1 MRSIEYMTNTRLI
14 ALLWLML
21 TRPHIY
27 GQAYKS
33 VVENFYNALGKR
45 DFSRAYALC
54 TGPKWGT
61 LQQFSA
67 ADKYGAINGVALI
80 AVTYKKQSDAKKA
93 EAKVEVLVKD
103 SINGDG
109 RYIQNFTLVQK
120 ENKWLIKH
128 ISLLQTDRA
137 TNGWNFKPIVEPG
150 LDKITIKKFLKPI
163 YDTIKTNPSKLQI
176 TVNDPRFFQT
186 PSGVYAV
193 IIIEN
198 ASPEEGVA
206 SVGWCDAFVFEQK
219 DKRWLMTDFKL
230 HAGGGGMY
238 GNAGGFKNLLQAGKN
253 VVALAIAGG
262 QMHMG
267 DFVEQDDLIAIE
279 AGKLYN
285 LTSIVTLHRY
295 GEFGSD
301 YEKNAKI
308 CNYRD
313 YSFIKSA
320 KKNYDLQI
328 ILSSCLIP
336 GQIKEIR
343 RAVIPWF
350 NQKYNLP
357 KALVYEPEG
366 N

>member
-1 MRSIEYMTNTRLI
+1 
-14 ALLWLML
+14 
-21 TRPHIY
+21 
-27 GQAYKS
+27 
-33 VVENFYNALGKR
+33 
-45 DFSRAYALC
+45 
-54 TGPKWGT
+54 
-61 LQQFSA
+61 
-67 ADKYGAINGVALI
+67 
-80 AVTYKKQSDAKKA
+80 
-93 EAKVEVLVKD
+93 
-103 SINGDG
+103 
-109 RYIQNFTLVQK
+109 
-120 ENKWLIKH
+120 
-128 ISLLQTDRA
+128 
-137 TNGWNFKPIVEPG
+137 
-150 LDKITIKKFLKPI
+150 
-163 YDTIKTNPSKLQI
+163 
-176 TVNDPRFFQT
+176 
-186 PSGVYAV
+186 
-193 IIIEN
+193 
-198 ASPEEGVA
+198 
-206 SVGWCDAFVFEQK
+206 
-219 DKRWLMTDFKL
+219 MTDFKL
-230 HAGGGGMY
+230 QAGGGGMY

-285 LTSIVTLHRY
+285 LTSIVTLRRY

-308 CNYRD
+308 CNLRD

-336 GQIKEIR
+336 DQIKEIR

-357 KALVYEPEG
+357 KALVYEPER